1 MKELIEKYLKTKS
14 LDVRFYDR
22 IDSTNTALRALAEAG
37 AEEGTVLI
45 AAHQTAGRGRRGRS
59 FYSPQSTVLYMSI
72 LLRPKAP
79 AQKILRIT
87 PAAAVAAAQT
97 FEEISGESANIKWVN
112 DVYMRG
118 RKVCGILTE
127 ASITGEDARYVI
139 MGIGVNLLPPEGG
152 FPPELRDTAGSVFTE
167 GDVKTLFAKTAAGIA
182 DRFMSLCADL
192 DGRELLNEYRRRSIL
207 TGRDIDVYRVIG
219 GQAERAKAEGID
231 DGFGLMV
238 RFPDGRT
245 ETLSSGEVT
254 VRKV

>member
-1 MKELIEKYLKTKS
+1 MKELIEKYLKNKT
-14 LDVRFYDR
+14 LDVRFYES

-37 AEEGTVLI
+37 AKEGTVLI

-59 FYSPQSTVLYMSI
+59 FYSPQSTGLYMSI
-72 LLRPKAP
+72 LLRPRVSARKSMF
-79 AQKILRIT
+79 IT

-97 FEEISGESANIKWVN
+97 FEEISGESAGIKWVN
-112 DVYMRG
+112 DVYMRQ

-127 ASITGEDARYVI
+127 ASITGDGVRYVI

-152 FPPELRDTAGSVFTE
+152 FPPELSDTAGSVFTE
-167 GDVKTLFAKTAAGIA
+167 GDAKILFAKTAAGIA
-182 DRFMSLCADL
+182 DRFLSICADL
-192 DGRELLNEYRRRSIL
+192 DDREFLNEYRRRSIL
-207 TGRDIDVYRVIG
+207 VGRDVDIYRVIG
-219 GQAERAKAEGID
+219 GQAERARAVGID
-231 DGFGLMV
+231 DGFGLVV

>member
-14 LDVRFYDR
+14 LDVRFYES

-59 FYSPQSTVLYMSI
+59 FYSPQSTGLYMSI

-79 AQKILRIT
+79 AQKILRIP

-127 ASITGEDARYVI
+127 ASITGENVRYVI

-152 FPPELRDTAGSVFTE
+152 FPPELLDIARGLLPHRAADIKNRLAAKFVNRFLALAGASTE
-167 GDVKTLFAKTAAGIA
+167 DFLE
-182 DRFMSLCADL
+182 D
-192 DGRELLNEYRRRSIL
+192 YRRRSLVLGKRI
-207 TGRDIDVYRVIG
+207 TVVSGGRE
-219 GQAERAKAEGID
+219 QEALALGID
-231 DGFGLMV
+231 DSCRLVV
-238 RFPDGRT
+238 RFDG
-245 ETLSSGEVT
+245 GEAQAISWGEI
-254 VRKV
+254 RICPEKFQK